1 MSIVRRFRDGR
12 EGSRVRILE
21 KSYLSI
27 ISIGELKYL
36 KNFIIFS
43 SIFDFYIIKKE
54 VALAQD

>member
-1 MSIVRRFRDGR
+1 MRHFRDGR

>member
-1 MSIVRRFRDGR
+1 MRHFRDGR

-43 SIFDFYIIKKE
+43 SIFLIFISLRKK
-54 VALAQD
+54 